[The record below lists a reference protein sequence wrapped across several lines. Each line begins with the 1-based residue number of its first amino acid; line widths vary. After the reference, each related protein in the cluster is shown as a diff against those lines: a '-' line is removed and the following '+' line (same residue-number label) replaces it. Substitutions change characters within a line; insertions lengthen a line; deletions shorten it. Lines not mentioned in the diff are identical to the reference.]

1 MSEVLCCYM
10 GKPKVLLKYMFKK
23 TKIIEKVGR
32 VTYSDKKGYIQSGA
46 NKVTLEYNLSKL

>member
-32 VTYSDKKGYIQSGA
+32 VTYSDKKGFI
-46 NKVTLEYNLSKL
+46 